1 MKKFIPLMLVFTVA
15 LSSLA
20 CSFTIQVPETKTGPD
35 ITTAID
41 EEYPD
46 SGDTTVLSIE
56 MGGGSLTIGEG
67 SGKLVEGQIITNVP
81 TWKPEVVRSNEKIT
95 LTQSSAEKS
104 LTIPSGK
111 LKNEWDL
118 KLGTKEPIVLEIKAG
133 AYKSDITF
141 GTVPLTD
148 LSIEDGA
155 SQTRIVFDKPN
166 SQVMDTFIYHTG
178 ASQVSLINLAN
189 ANFKEMV
196 FESGAGSYTLDF
208 NGDLKQDATVDIQSG
223 LSNFKIIVPSDT
235 DAVITLSGGVNNV
248 SLKGTWTVD
257 SNEYQTQSTKGPRL
271 EINIEMGVGNLE
283 LVSQKSDTM

>member
-1 MKKFIPLMLVFTVA
+1 MKKFIPLMLMFTVA

-41 EEYPD
+41 EPYAD
-46 SGDTTVLSIE
+46 SGDTTELSIE

-81 TWKPEVVRSNEKIT
+81 TWKPEVVRSDEKIT

-118 KLGTKEPIVLEIKAG
+118 KLGTKEPIALEIKAG

-141 GTVPLTD
+141 GNVPLTD

-166 SQVMDTFIYHTG
+166 TQVMDTFIYNTG

-208 NGDLKQDATVDIQSG
+208 NGELKQDATVEIQSG

>member
-1 MKKFIPLMLVFTVA
+1 MKKFIPLMLMFTVA

-41 EEYPD
+41 EPYAD
-46 SGDTTVLSIE
+46 SGDTTELSIE

-81 TWKPEVVRSNEKIT
+81 TWKPEVVRSDEKIT

-118 KLGTKEPIVLEIKAG
+118 KLGTKEPIALEIKAG

-141 GTVPLTD
+141 GNVPLTD

-166 SQVMDTFIYHTG
+166 TQVMDTFIYNTG

-208 NGDLKQDATVDIQSG
+208 NGELKQDATVDIQSG